1 MGDASNGMDFSSS
14 FSSIHLLL
22 EVDRDSDKDI
32 DTNFDP

>member
-14 FSSIHLLL
+14 SSIHLLL